1 MPAKIRS
8 TAQIKRIIRENPG
21 IPLELQEQRYVNSYS
36 RELVFKEEQLRER
49 CHYLTDYCLNNNNR
63 IVIPNMD
70 INYIDHK
77 IVFSES
83 PTRSAFISIDK
94 FELAEEPKVLR
105 MSKKIL

>member
-1 MPAKIRS
+1 MPSKIRS
-8 TAQIKRIIRENPG
+8 TAQIKRIIKENPG
-21 IPLELQEQRYVNSYS
+21 IPLELQDQRYIDSYS
-36 RELVFKEEQLRER
+36 RELVFKEERLRER
-49 CHYLTDYCLNNNNR
+49 CHYLTDYTLNSNNR

-83 PTRSAFISIDK
+83 PARSAFISIDK